1 MFEKFINKFE
11 ISVSP
16 KIEDDREL
24 YKSLPVSLFTL
35 FDLHGGK
42 SCNSGLYR
50 LHTFGSSVQWS
61 LIIGQCFKTHKNK
74 IYPFGFDWMGRQFC
88 MSIDNNN
95 LLFMFDIA
103 TAEYFELQQKL
114 ELLHDDDFI
123 NDMENMLAND
133 IFTQVLKHSN
143 LKSIGYNECL
153 GYKMPLFMGGN
164 DVVENYQLIDIE
176 VYWETQYQL
185 YEKVKNLPVGTI
197 IKSIKIE

>member
-1 MFEKFINKFE
+1 M
-11 ISVSP
+11 
-16 KIEDDREL
+16 
-24 YKSLPVSLFTL
+24 T
-35 FDLHGGK
+35 G
-42 SCNSGLYR
+42 SCINSGLYR

-185 YEKVKNLPVGTI
+185 YEKVKNLPVGII